1 MEMNN
6 SKMMILNE
14 TITKKSFANQNIYII
29 FAGHLLIIFY
39 CLIFIFGFLGNSA
52 VIYVAIRKKKY
63 RNVTNCYVINL
74 AIADLL
80 FLTLAI
86 PYTTYLGLVNTYLF
100 GETICKIYM
109 YLAYVFLLA
118 TCNTLAAMSV
128 DRCFYIVLPN
138 SKLQRRTPQ
147 TAFIICII
155 IWASSLALIIPY
167 HIILHMYTSN
177 SNTCGLNDHENFA
190 VCFLVFCSYYALP
203 LFIII
208 VCYTKLAMHIIKS
221 NRLIAINM
229 NTKTI
234 PKSLK
239 TRQRQVTRMVIVVT
253 LAFAICWLPIH
264 ILELMK
270 CANSSILYALIRSY
284 PKVLYS
290 IRAFTHALAYFNSCL
305 NPYLYALLNRNFCC
319 DLIDIIPTRFVRH
332 CRMRTL
338 ETNTSNPKEKY
349 LSPTIIPNETLLKQE
364 LHIHDVADDEIDYN
378 EKAKLKTVDVSCQ
391 IELREM

>member
-1 MEMNN
+1 M
-6 SKMMILNE
+6 SKASIKVAE
-14 TITKKSFANQNIYII
+14 QNKRMRIRQ
-29 FAGHLLIIFY
+29 FY
-39 CLIFIFGFLGNSA
+39 S
-52 VIYVAIRKKKY
+52 
-63 RNVTNCYVINL
+63 
-74 AIADLL
+74 
-80 FLTLAI
+80 
-86 PYTTYLGLVNTYLF
+86 P
-100 GETICKIYM
+100 
-109 YLAYVFLLA
+109 
-118 TCNTLAAMSV
+118 V
-128 DRCFYIVLPN
+128 DDRY
-138 SKLQRRTPQ
+138 
-147 TAFIICII
+147 
-155 IWASSLALIIPY
+155 
-167 HIILHMYTSN
+167 
-177 SNTCGLNDHENFA
+177 
-190 VCFLVFCSYYALP
+190 
-203 LFIII
+203 
-208 VCYTKLAMHIIKS
+208 
-221 NRLIAINM
+221 
-229 NTKTI
+229 
-234 PKSLK
+234 
-239 TRQRQVTRMVIVVT
+239 VIVVT